1 MLFKNH
7 SIKTNLQMNNDIFRR
22 KTSLIK
28 IKPRFTSII
37 FQHSK
42 RNKNKNKLIWIYI
55 VSLFF
60 LI

>member
-1 MLFKNH
+1 
-7 SIKTNLQMNNDIFRR
+7 MNNDIFRR